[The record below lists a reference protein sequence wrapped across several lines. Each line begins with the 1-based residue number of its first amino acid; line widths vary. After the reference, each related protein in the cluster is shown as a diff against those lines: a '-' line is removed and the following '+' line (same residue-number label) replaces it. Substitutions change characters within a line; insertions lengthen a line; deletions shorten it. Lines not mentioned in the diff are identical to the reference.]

1 MVITLGCCIADYFL
15 QDVIDTAGMVTAAGA
30 AVHKERVPET
40 DALVVQRL
48 RQAGTSTDALQVSL
62 LMTVSQVL

>member
-1 MVITLGCCIADYFL
+1 M
-15 QDVIDTAGMVTAAGA
+15 IDTAGMVTAAGA
-30 AVHKERVPET
+30 AVHKERVPDT

-48 RQAGTSTDALQVSL
+48 RQAGMSTDALQVSL

>member
-1 MVITLGCCIADYFL
+1 MIPLVCCFADYTL

-30 AVHKERVPET
+30 AVHKERVPDT

-48 RQAGTSTDALQVSL
+48 RQAGTRLHCKYGPS
-62 LMTVSQVL
+62 